1 MIPPKTS
8 ILLVDDQPQRLLTYV
23 AILDSLD
30 LNIVE
35 ANSGEEALQTLDHTD
50 FAAIL
55 LDVKMPGLNGFEAAG
70 RIREHSRGYRT
81 PIIFVTGVHV
91 SDLDRI
97 RGYEMGAADY
107 IFVPIVPEILR
118 AKIRVLVQLHEQHLV
133 VTRLNERL
141 LKAYEQLGR
150 AHKQLKAEN
159 LRELKNLNGSLSLT
173 NSKLQAEIGD
183 RMDAERKL
191 KEAARRK
198 DEFISIL
205 AHELRNPLSA
215 IQSGVE
221 VMQLPS
227 LPENKVEWAHKLV
240 QRQVEHLVRLID
252 DLLDVSRV
260 TSGRVH
266 LQREVIDLRQ
276 VLEHSI
282 DSMRARIEERKHSL
296 TIDLPDEPL
305 HIDGD
310 AVRLG
315 QVFANLLANAAK
327 YMEHGGKISVSAGRD
342 SGDPGRVVVRVTDAG
357 SGLPRDMLEHVFEL
371 FAQAQP
377 AGGRT
382 QSGLGIGLA
391 LARRLVEL
399 HDGEIRADSEGV
411 EKGSTFTV
419 ELPLTDASPSTVA
432 PKIERDASCPLRLLV
447 IDDNVDAAAALVH
460 LLNQLTSHEVRVA
473 YDGLGGIETA
483 VEFRPD
489 VVFLD
494 IGLPDIDGYEVARQ
508 LSKRPELD
516 HAQIVA
522 LTGFGA
528 DQARAHRAEGYFY
541 RFLTKP
547 VAFLD
552 LETVLSQAAERK
564 DCSAEA
570 AQPPTDTVS
579 RSRQAGS
586 GLS

>member
-1 MIPPKTS
+1 
-8 ILLVDDQPQRLLTYV
+8 
-23 AILDSLD
+23 
-30 LNIVE
+30 
-35 ANSGEEALQTLDHTD
+35 
-50 FAAIL
+50 
-55 LDVKMPGLNGFEAAG
+55 
-70 RIREHSRGYRT
+70 
-81 PIIFVTGVHV
+81 
-91 SDLDRI
+91 
-97 RGYEMGAADY
+97 
-107 IFVPIVPEILR
+107 
-118 AKIRVLVQLHEQHLV
+118 
-133 VTRLNERL
+133 VTRLNDRL
-141 LKAYEQLGR
+141 LGAYEELGR

-159 LRELKNLNGSLSLT
+159 MRELKKLNQSLSLT
-173 NSKLQAEIGD
+173 NNKLQAEVGE

-191 KEAARRK
+191 QEAARRK
-198 DEFISIL
+198 DEFIAIL

-221 VMQLPS
+221 VMRLPS
-227 LPENKVEWAHKLV
+227 LPEDKVEWAQNLV

-260 TSGRVH
+260 TSGRVQ
-266 LQREVIDLRQ
+266 LRREVIDLRQ
-276 VLEHSI
+276 VVENSI

-296 TIDLPDEPL
+296 TVDLPDEPL
-305 HIDGD
+305 RIDGD

-315 QVFANLLANAAK
+315 QVFANLLGNAAK
-327 YMEHGGKISVSAGRD
+327 YMERGGKISVSAGPD
-342 SGDPGRVVVRVTDAG
+342 SNDAGRAVARVTDAG

-399 HDGEIRADSEGV
+399 HGGRIRAESEGTD
-411 EKGSTFTV
+411 KGSTFTV
-419 ELPLTDASPSTVA
+419 ELPLTDASPSTVTPKLERNA
-432 PKIERDASCPLRLLV
+432 PCPLRLLV
-447 IDDNVDAAAALVH
+447 IDDNVDAAAALAH

-473 YDGLGGIETA
+473 HDGIGGIEMA

-508 LSKRPELD
+508 LSERPELD
-516 HAQIVA
+516 HTRIVA

-528 DQARAHRAEGYFY
+528 EQARARRAEGYFY

-547 VAFLD
+547 IAFFD
-552 LETVLSQAAERK
+552 LESVLSQAAERK
-564 DCSAEA
+564 DCLGEA
-570 AQPPTDTVS
+570 KQAPTDS
-579 RSRQAGS
+579 AARSRRAGS
-586 GLS
+586 SLA